1 MWADE
6 NSPIFLIE
14 LKAVILL
21 EEKNINSQNEVD
33 KEVEALEEST
43 SVEPSKEEAENKS
56 KIKKTGKRAKLIA
69 VSFGVIAIILISS
82 LLSISIYRWL
92 APSPFE
98 KLTEIDSLVRKYY
111 SGDIDDKILD
121 DALAPPICA
130 PLMINTVFIKT
141 LRTALQ

>member
-33 KEVEALEEST
+33 EEVEALEEST

-69 VSFGVIAIILISS
+69 ESYTPTYKTKEEF
-82 LLSISIYRWL
+82 LSYQDSVRRSGNRVEYL
-92 APSPFE
+92 E
-98 KLTEIDSLVRKYY
+98 KGEIR
-111 SGDIDDKILD
+111 
-121 DALAPPICA
+121 
-130 PLMINTVFIKT
+130 IK
-141 LRTALQ
+141 